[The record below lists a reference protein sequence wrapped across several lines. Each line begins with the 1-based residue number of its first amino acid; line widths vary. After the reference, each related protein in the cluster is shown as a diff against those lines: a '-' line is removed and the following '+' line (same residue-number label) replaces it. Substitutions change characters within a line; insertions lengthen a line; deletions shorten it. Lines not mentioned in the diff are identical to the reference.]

1 VSVAKPT
8 PSTASGPLLRDLTRR
23 RDQILALAARHGA
36 ENVRVFGS
44 VARGEAVAES
54 DVDFLVDL
62 EQGRSLFDLAGLLV
76 DLEDLIGRP
85 VDVVTVS
92 GLKARIRASV
102 LDEAVPI

>member
-1 VSVAKPT
+1 VGKPSQ
-8 PSTASGPLLRDLTRR
+8 PTASGPSLRDLTRR
-23 RDQILALAARHGA
+23 RHQILALAARHGA

-44 VARGEAVAES
+44 VARGEAGAES

-62 EQGRSLFDLAGLLV
+62 EQGRSLFDLAGLLI

-85 VDVVTVS
+85 VDVVTAS

-102 LDEAVPI
+102 LDEAVAI

>member
-1 VSVAKPT
+1 MAESTPPT
-8 PSTASGPLLRDLTRR
+8 AAGPSLRDLTRR

-44 VARGEAVAES
+44 VARGEAGAES

-62 EQGRSLFDLAGLLV
+62 ERGRSLFDLAGLLV

-92 GLKARIRASV
+92 GLKARIRAGV
-102 LDEAVPI
+102 LDEAVAI

>member
-1 VSVAKPT
+1 VVKPSRPT
-8 PSTASGPLLRDLTRR
+8 PSGPSLHDLARR

-44 VARGEAVAES
+44 VARGEALAES
-54 DVDFLVDL
+54 DVDFLVEL

-92 GLKARIRASV
+92 GLKPRIRAKV
-102 LDEAVPI
+102 LEEAVPI

>member
-1 VSVAKPT
+1 MSVAEPT
-8 PSTASGPLLRDLTRR
+8 QPPAAGPSLRDLTRR
-23 RDQILALAARHGA
+23 RQQILALAARHGA
-36 ENVRVFGS
+36 QNVRVFGS
-44 VARGEAVAES
+44 VARGEAGDES

-62 EQGRSLFDLAGLLV
+62 AQGRSLFDLASLLV

-92 GLKARIRASV
+92 GLKARIRTSV